1 MKILWVKSDFLH
13 PTNRGGQIRTL
24 EMLRRLHS
32 RHEVHYVAFD
42 NSRQPEGLRR
52 ANEYCSYAYPVAHE
66 VPPHASLA
74 FVKQSAQNLFSSM
87 PLALSRY
94 VSVAMRKQIDDLIR
108 RHQFDSIVCDFIF
121 PAPNFS
127 TLNDCVLFQHNVE
140 TVIWRR
146 HAEHAGDPLRR
157 WFFRLQASRM
167 FNWEQRICAEAARVI
182 AVSPGDAEM
191 FEQLF
196 GVKKVPYVATGV
208 DTDYFRRPERSEH
221 VADLVFIGSMDW
233 MPSIDAMKFF
243 AGDVLPLIRKRRPG
257 CTLAI
262 VGRSPSA
269 ATLALA
275 ELDRGIRVTGTVP
288 DVRPYLWGSTVSIVP
303 IRIGGGT
310 RLKIYEAMAAGV
322 PVVSTTVGA
331 EGLDVSK
338 GDNIRLADTPESFA
352 AACLDLMDNAAERER
367 QAATALELVQTKYS
381 WDQITLQ
388 FEGML
393 KGTRPAVVA

>member
-24 EMLRRLHS
+24 EMLRRLHA
-32 RHEVHYVAFD
+32 RNEVHYVAFD
-42 NSRQPEGLRR
+42 NPAQPEGLER
-52 ANEYCSYAYPVAHE
+52 ANEYCSCAYPIKHE
-66 VPPHASLA
+66 VPPHRSLA
-74 FVKQSAQNLFSSM
+74 FAQQFVQNMTSSM

-94 VSVAMRKQIDDLIR
+94 VSTAMRKQIDNLLQ
-108 RHQFDSIVCDFIF
+108 RHLFDSVVCDFIF

-127 TLNDCVLFQHNVE
+127 TLNNCVVFQHNVE

-146 HAEHAGDPLRR
+146 HAQHAVDPLRR
-157 WFFRLQASRM
+157 LYFRNQADRM
-167 FNWEQRICAEAARVI
+167 FQWEQKICSEAARVV
-182 AVSPGDAEM
+182 AVSPGDAAT

-196 GVKKVPYVATGV
+196 GIKDVPYVATGV
-208 DTDYFRRPERSEH
+208 DTDYFRPPEIANP

-243 AGDVLPLIRKRRPG
+243 VGEILPLIRKKRPQ

-275 ELDRGIRVTGTVP
+275 QQDPGITVTGTVP

-331 EGLDVSK
+331 EGLDVSNQ
-338 GDNIRLADTPESFA
+338 DNIRLADTPETFA
-352 AACLDLMDNAAERER
+352 TACLQLLDDAAERRR
-367 QAATALELVQTKYS
+367 QSQSAMHLVQAKYS
-381 WDQITLQ
+381 WDHITLQ
-388 FEGML
+388 FENIL
-393 KGTRPAVVA
+393 KEARRTAIA